1 MCGERELRTEGVE
14 SGRVWTELSE
24 CVVLGELSEECTRGR
39 AGGAHVAREAR
50 EARGSRNA
58 RGSGSARRE
67 NCGST
72 RQREVATFFLSFFSF
87 GFMCKCLWE
96 APVGD
101 TLGSF
106 TCCRVSA

>member
-1 MCGERELRTEGVE
+1 VSVRLEETDRTRLEEGGAKALGEQRALGESLVLKVCGDRELSTEGVE

-58 RGSGSARRE
+58 RGSRSAR
-67 NCGST
+67 CT
-72 RQREVATFFLSFFSF
+72 RGARRSY
-87 GFMCKCLWE
+87 
-96 APVGD
+96 
-101 TLGSF
+101 
-106 TCCRVSA
+106 